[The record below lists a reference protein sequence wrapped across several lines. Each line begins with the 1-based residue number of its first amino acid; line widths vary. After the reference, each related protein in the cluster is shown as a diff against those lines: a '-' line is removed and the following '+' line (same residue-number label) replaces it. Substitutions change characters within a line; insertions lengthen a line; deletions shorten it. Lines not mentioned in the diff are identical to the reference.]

1 MTGIEYEVTL
11 AMPPQLFVIVKQNRK
26 SPTLGKFNYQ
36 LKNKTRKLFLKI
48 KMYIYYIQIQ
58 FTTL

>member
-26 SPTLGKFNYQ
+26 NPNEGKY
-36 LKNKTRKLFLKI
+36 
-48 KMYIYYIQIQ
+48 
-58 FTTL
+58 